1 MPEEA
6 VPPESRVQ
14 SRFSDLSCCQL
25 QRSRS
30 KLQLNNGAAKS
41 ERKKLNILT
50 FFLLP
55 GIQFNLWKDSSITIK
70 IRKHYS
76 STISFVHDFF
86 FFFKK
91 IVFYIHDKKALF
103 TCCSNNFLAKSNNFL
118 VRRITFKHYSPAEG
132 PGVGG
137 VDMDEGVVC
146 RLHVPSNKL
155 MSSRAISPW

>member
-55 GIQFNLWKDSSITIK
+55 GIQFYLWKDSSITIK

-76 STISFVHDFF
+76 STILPFLLFMTFF
-86 FFFKK
+86 FFSKRSS
-91 IVFYIHDKKALF
+91 F
-103 TCCSNNFLAKSNNFL
+103 TFMI
-118 VRRITFKHYSPAEG
+118 RKHYSP
-132 PGVGG
+132 
-137 VDMDEGVVC
+137 VV
-146 RLHVPSNKL
+146 LT
-155 MSSRAISPW
+155 IF